1 MSAGSR
7 SGVRAMPKPAEGW
20 RMMVADRA
28 PNRNDPSC
36 LGAALTP
43 PPPPPNPH
51 CRATRPRTPP
61 KPYVQVQPS
70 HCVHTSQ
77 SQPQQRRR
85 QRYHELR
92 SRHHGLQPGR
102 PSLPGRVRHGGRP
115 QGIHHRRRTG
125 FGLRRPRRRAQ
136 GPRQVSTVG
145 MSIRD
150 EAEPSRVCSHLCP
163 LVDGAGVAPAIAEGF
178 RRRLES
184 GELLSTMVC
193 GAARTFEFL
202 ALGWVGSL
210 VFASLPLLLEIGCQ
224 VIPRV
229 VSILFEIPERR
240 RLGEAGWDGSCGSY
254 SSMDGLT
261 HGRFRKFSV
270 LAPVVLADMG
280 PCSLRFLF
288 SPRHAA

>member
-43 PPPPPNPH
+43 PPPTPH

-184 GELLSTMVC
+184 GELLSTMRAVRRVHLSSSPWDGLDHWSSPPC
-193 GAARTFEFL
+193 RYCWKSVAKSSL
-202 ALGWVGSL
+202 AL
-210 VFASLPLLLEIGCQ
+210 
-224 VIPRV
+224 
-229 VSILFEIPERR
+229 
-240 RLGEAGWDGSCGSY
+240 
-254 SSMDGLT
+254 
-261 HGRFRKFSV
+261 
-270 LAPVVLADMG
+270 
-280 PCSLRFLF
+280 
-288 SPRHAA
+288 